1 MKKILIIN
9 LLIITTS
16 CSYISGPEGMF
27 PPTKNAFL
35 KEKVEEDMQLPDD
48 LNVIVIE
55 NHYPVNVVN
64 ELSDDQEVPKPR
76 QIFASSGNSSVQL
89 RRLGELMWI
98 YVETLPSTSWP
109 ITKSYWNTSSFK
121 TLNADPLTGEID
133 INFDE
138 TSILKMKI
146 EHGIKEASTE
156 IFLAQIDKN
165 SNEII
170 SNPELIQSELSNL
183 VSYFAESVDQF
194 SGTSLAAQNLNDIK
208 KAKIFVE
215 NGQTV
220 IELDLNFDRAWS
232 SVTKAMDAS
241 EILVNDKDR
250 SNGVFYVSYDEEE
263 NDGILSDDG
272 IFSFFKIGGS
282 GKNKKV
288 DLDGAKFEVKITEK
302 DNKTY
307 VRAYSKDGKIEEAE
321 KLISKINESLS

>member
-1 MKKILIIN
+1 MKKLLTIN
-9 LLIITTS
+9 LLILTTS
-16 CSYISGPEGMF
+16 CSYISGPEGLF

-35 KEKVEEDMQLPDD
+35 KEQVEEDVVLPDG
-48 LNVIVIE
+48 LNIVAIE
-55 NHYPVNVVN
+55 NHYPVDATAD
-64 ELSDDQEVPKPR
+64 LSDDQEVPKPR

-109 ITKSYWNTSSFK
+109 ITKSYWNTSSYE
-121 TLNADPLTGEID
+121 TLNADPLIGEID

-156 IFLAQIDKN
+156 IFLAQINKSSD
-165 SNEII
+165 EII

-183 VSYFAESVDQF
+183 VNYFAESVDEF

-241 EILVNDKDR
+241 EIFVNDKDR
-250 SNGVFYVSYDEEE
+250 SNGIFYVSYAQEEV
-263 NDGILSDDG
+263 GGL
-272 IFSFFKIGGS
+272 FSFLNFGSSKNNKI
-282 GKNKKV
+282 NF
-288 DLDGAKFEVKITEK
+288 DGAQFEIKITEK
-302 DNKTY
+302 NNKTY
-307 VRAYSKDGKIEEAE
+307 VRAYSKDGKIEDSE

>member
-1 MKKILIIN
+1 MKKLLVIN
-9 LLIITTS
+9 LLILTTS
-16 CSYISGPEGMF
+16 CSYISGPEGLF

-35 KEKVEEDMQLPDD
+35 KEKVEEGIVLPDD
-48 LNVIVIE
+48 LNVLVIE
-55 NHYPVNVVN
+55 NHYPVDLAPV
-64 ELSDDQEVPKPR
+64 LSDDQEVPKPR

-109 ITKSYWNTSSFK
+109 ITKSYWNTSSYE

-138 TSILKMKI
+138 TSVLKMKI

-156 IFLAQIDKN
+156 IFLAQINKSSD
-165 SNEII
+165 EII
-170 SNPELIQSELSNL
+170 SNPDLIQSELSSL
-183 VSYFAESVDQF
+183 VNYFAESVDQF

-241 EILVNDKDR
+241 EILANDKDR
-250 SNGVFYVSYDEEE
+250 SNGIFYVSYAEEE
-263 NDGILSDDG
+263 EDG
-272 IFSFFKIGGS
+272 IFSFLNFGRNTNNKI
-282 GKNKKV
+282 
-288 DLDGAKFEVKITEK
+288 DFDGAKFEIKITEK
-302 DNKTY
+302 NNKTY

>member
-1 MKKILIIN
+1 MKNFFIINILI
-9 LLIITTS
+9 LTSS

-109 ITKSYWNTSSFK
+109 ITKSYWNTSLFE

-183 VSYFAESVDQF
+183 VNYFAESVDQF

-232 SVTKAMDAS
+232 SVTKAMNAS
-241 EILVNDKDR
+241 EILANDKDR
-250 SNGVFYVSYDEEE
+250 SNGIFYVSYAEEE
-263 NDGILSDDG
+263 EGSF
-272 IFSFFKIGGS
+272 FSFLNFGRND
-282 GKNKKV
+282 KNQKV
-288 DLDGAKFEVKITEK
+288 NFDGAQFEVKITVK
-302 DNKTY
+302 NNKTY

>member
-1 MKKILIIN
+1 MKKIIIIN
-9 LLIITTS
+9 ILIVTTS

-27 PPTKNAFL
+27 PPTKNAFV

-48 LNVIVIE
+48 LNLIVIE
-55 NHYPVNVVN
+55 NHYPVNVVDD
-64 ELSDDQEVPKPR
+64 LPYDQEVPRPR

-109 ITKSYWNTSSFK
+109 ITKSYWNTSSFE

-156 IFLAQIDKN
+156 IFLSQIDKN
-165 SNEII
+165 SNEIK

-241 EILVNDKDR
+241 EILANDKDR
-250 SNGVFYVSYDEEE
+250 SNGIFYVSYAEEK

-282 GKNKKV
+282 SKNKKV
-288 DLDGAKFEVKITEK
+288 DFDGAKFEVKITEK
-302 DNKTY
+302 NNKTY
-307 VRAYSKDGKIEEAE
+307 VRAYSKNGKIEEAE

>member
-1 MKKILIIN
+1 MKNFFIINILI
-9 LLIITTS
+9 LTSS

-109 ITKSYWNTSSFK
+109 ITKSYWNTSLFE

-156 IFLAQIDKN
+156 IFLAQLDKN

-183 VSYFAESVDQF
+183 VNYFAESVDQF

-232 SVTKAMDAS
+232 SVTKAMNAS
-241 EILVNDKDR
+241 EILANDKDR
-250 SNGVFYVSYDEEE
+250 SNGIFYVSYAEEE
-263 NDGILSDDG
+263 EGSF
-272 IFSFFKIGGS
+272 FSFLNFGRND
-282 GKNKKV
+282 KNQKV
-288 DLDGAKFEVKITEK
+288 NFDGAQFEVKITVK
-302 DNKTY
+302 NNKTY

>member
-1 MKKILIIN
+1 MKKFFIIN

-35 KEKVEEDMQLPDD
+35 KEKVEEDMQLPDN
-48 LNVIVIE
+48 LSIIVIE
-55 NHYPVNVVN
+55 NHYPVDNVDS
-64 ELSDDQEVPKPR
+64 LSEDQEVPKPR

-109 ITKSYWNTSSFK
+109 ITKSYWNTSLYE
-121 TLNADPLTGEID
+121 TLNSDPVTGEIEID
-133 INFDE
+133 FDE
-138 TSILKMKI
+138 TSFLKMKI

-156 IFLAQIDKN
+156 IFLTQLSKS
-165 SNEII
+165 SNDII

-183 VSYFAESVDQF
+183 VNYFAESVDQF

-208 KAKIFVE
+208 KAKIFIE
-215 NGQTV
+215 EGQTV

-232 SVTKAMDAS
+232 SVTKAIDAA
-241 EILVNDKDR
+241 EILTNDKDR
-250 SNGVFYVSYDEEE
+250 SNGIFYVSYAEEE
-263 NDGILSDDG
+263 EGG
-272 IFSFFKIGGS
+272 IFSFLNIGTNN
-282 GKNKKV
+282 KTKKV
-288 DLDGAKFEVKITEK
+288 NFNDAQFEVKITQK
-302 DNKTY
+302 NNKTY
-307 VRAYSKDGKIEEAE
+307 VRAYSKDGKIDEAE

>member
-9 LLIITTS
+9 ILVITTS

-35 KEKVEEDMQLPDD
+35 NEKVEEDMQLPDD
-48 LNVIVIE
+48 LNLIVIE
-55 NHYPVNVVN
+55 NYYPVNVVDD
-64 ELSDDQEVPKPR
+64 LSYDQEVPRPR

-89 RRLGELMWI
+89 RRLGELMWV

-109 ITKSYWNTSSFK
+109 ITKSYWNTSSFE
-121 TLNADPLTGEID
+121 TLTSDPLTGEID

-156 IFLAQIDKN
+156 IFLAQINKS

-170 SNPELIQSELSNL
+170 SNPELIQSELTNL
-183 VSYFAESVDQF
+183 VNYFAETVDQF
-194 SGTSLAAQNLNDIK
+194 SGTSLAAQNLNDLK

-215 NGQTV
+215 EGQTV
-220 IELDLNFDRAWS
+220 IELYLNFDRAWS
-232 SVTKAMDAS
+232 SVTKALEAS
-241 EILVNDKDR
+241 EIIFNDKDR
-250 SNGVFYVSYDEEE
+250 NNGVFYVSYSEEE
-263 NDGILSDDG
+263 DGFLS
-272 IFSFFKIGGS
+272 FLKPN
-282 GKNKKV
+282 KNKKINF
-288 DLDGAKFEVKITEK
+288 DGAEFEVKIIEK
-302 DNKTY
+302 NNKTY
-307 VRAYSKDGKIEEAE
+307 VRAYSKDGKIDEAE